1 MKLILLGAPGAGKG
15 TQALTLSDKLNV
27 SWLSSGDLFRSHRKE
42 NTQLWKESFVYIE
55 KGLLVPDSI
64 TIKMVLKW
72 IDENQGKGFI
82 LDGFPRNIKQA
93 ESLDNHLNK
102 SGGID
107 KAIYISVP
115 DEILINRLSLRLICK
130 ECGFP
135 NSNINLNN
143 SNKNICVK
151 SGCLGEL
158 YQREDDKPESIKK
171 RLEVFM
177 DETKPLLDY
186 YKKESKLIEIDG
198 TGSINSV
205 SESLDKLFVKNNV

>member
-1 MKLILLGAPGAGKG
+1 MENINY
-15 TQALTLSDKLNV
+15 LN
-27 SWLSSGDLFRSHRKE
+27 
-42 NTQLWKESFVYIE
+42 
-55 KGLLVPDSI
+55 
-64 TIKMVLKW
+64 
-72 IDENQGKGFI
+72 
-82 LDGFPRNIKQA
+82 
-93 ESLDNHLNK
+93 LDNHLNK